1 MCLKVDGRGRRF
13 AQMLHD
19 DVFSPLGMTD
29 TNLGVRDDLL
39 PRLCPVRVANPPPVD
54 PFPLEPFAE
63 HVILAPGG
71 EIPSAGGLTTI
82 SDLHRFAEMLRR
94 GGEIDGVR
102 SEEHTSELQSLMRNS
117 YAVFCLKKKKTEIK
131 K

>member
-63 HVILAPGG
+63 HVILAPGD

-82 SDLHRFAEMLRR
+82 SDLHRFAELLDRKSTR
-94 GGEIDGVR
+94 
-102 SEEHTSELQSLMRNS
+102 LNS
-117 YAVFCLKKKKTEIK
+117 SP
-131 K
+131 

>member
-1 MCLKVDGRGRRF
+1 M
-13 AQMLHD
+13 
-19 DVFSPLGMTD
+19 PD
-29 TNLGVRDDLL
+29 TNLGCRDDLW

-102 SEEHTSELQSLMRNS
+102 LLSPAMIRFAARSEEHKSELQALMRIS
-117 YAVFCLKKKKTEIK
+117 YAVFSLQKKNAKTPHLH
-131 K
+131 